1 MKSTIIILG
10 IAALSFNYSTA
21 ANALKDQNANQQEIS
36 VISADSTQQI
46 FSASVT
52 QNQSTAGIDSTAEE
66 SQVFNP
72 TAVINAAYT
81 KPIEAVV
88 NENKLITDSQE
99 ETNQPLSIDKTQQDY
114 INEANQIIESNPN
127 NQVFPLDFEAINQAV
142 KNEKKNHNAMATA
155 IES

>member
-21 ANALKDQNANQQEIS
+21 ATALKDQNANQQEIS
-36 VISADSTQQI
+36 VINADSTQQI
-46 FSASVT
+46 YSASVR
-52 QNQSTAGIDSTAEE
+52 QNQSTTGVDSTTEE

-72 TAVINAAYT
+72 AAVINAAYT

-88 NENKLITDSQE
+88 IENKLITDSQE
-99 ETNQPLSIDKTQQDY
+99 ESNQPLSIDKTQQDY

-127 NQVFPLDFEAINQAV
+127 SQAFPLDFEAINQAV
-142 KNEKKNHNAMATA
+142 KNEKKTHHAMATA
-155 IES
+155 IAS